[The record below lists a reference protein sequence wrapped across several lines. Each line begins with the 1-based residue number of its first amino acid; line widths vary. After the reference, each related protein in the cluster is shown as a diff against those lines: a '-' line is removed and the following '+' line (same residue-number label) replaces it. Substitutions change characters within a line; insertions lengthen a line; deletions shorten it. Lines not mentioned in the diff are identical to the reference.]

1 MKRKIYDKLLE
12 WKKKH
17 KGNTALLIEGARRI
31 GKSYIVEEFAHK
43 EYASYVLD
51 FSHRGKVRGSVSP
64 SIAPGYPHLTCFT
77 TRM

>member
-51 FSHRGKVRGSVSP
+51 FSHRGKVRPTPYAEFIEEV
-64 SIAPGYPHLTCFT
+64 H
-77 TRM
+77 RQV